1 MDNWV
6 CRFYVSQSAYV
17 YGGNEADKCSPA
29 LGQREIQEKVD
40 SLGFRDV
47 HASIKQVDALP
58 SGGNGILIQVCCLVV
73 VVVVVVMSL
82 CIYPVPLGS
91 VT

>member
-1 MDNWV
+1 M
-6 CRFYVSQSAYV
+6 

-58 SGGNGILIQVCCLVV
+58 SGGNGILIQVCCLVI
-73 VVVVVVMSL
+73 VMSL